1 MAGPVPPRL
10 DTGTVPEPAAVK
22 EPWLFAGLFLLT
34 VVTGVID
41 ATSFLGLGEVFTANM
56 TGNVLLLGFAA
67 TQSRAASLDHLSFL
81 GTLLAL
87 LGFVAGALLG
97 ARVAG
102 RRGRR
107 PRLGAGLV
115 AEWLVLAGAV
125 AAVELT
131 HPAGRVRYLAVMLL
145 GLAMGVQIAVVR
157 RMGVADVNT
166 TVLTTVL
173 GGLAADVVEIGG
185 RPANAG
191 RRVATVVCIFVG
203 AILGALLV
211 RHGAVWGVV
220 GGLAVMSVA
229 TVAMAQSG
237 ILQSAE

>member
-1 MAGPVPPRL
+1 
-10 DTGTVPEPAAVK
+10 VPEPKQVR

-34 VVTGVID
+34 VVTGVVD
-41 ATSFLGLGEVFTANM
+41 ATSFLGLGEIFTANM

-67 TQSRAASLDHLSFL
+67 TGSRAAGLDHLSFL

-87 LGFVAGALLG
+87 LGFVVGALLG
-97 ARVAG
+97 GRVAG

-115 AEWLVLAGAV
+115 VEWLLLAGAV
-125 AAVELT
+125 VAVGLT
-131 HPAGRVRYLAVMLL
+131 RPTGDVRYLAVTLL
-145 GLAMGVQIAVVR
+145 GLAMGTQISVVR
-157 RMGVADVNT
+157 RMGVPDVNT

-173 GGLAADVVEIGG
+173 GGLAADVVEVGG

-203 AILGALLV
+203 ALLGALLV
-211 RHGAVWGVV
+211 RHGAVWGTAGALVV
-220 GGLAVMSVA
+220 MGAA
-229 TVAMAQSG
+229 TVSLAQSG
-237 ILQSAE
+237 VLQAAE